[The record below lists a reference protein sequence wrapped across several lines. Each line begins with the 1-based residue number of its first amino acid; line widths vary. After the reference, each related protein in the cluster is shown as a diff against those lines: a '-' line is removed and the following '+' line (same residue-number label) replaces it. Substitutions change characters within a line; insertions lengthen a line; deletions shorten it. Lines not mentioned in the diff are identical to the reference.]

1 MEMKLNDQSNSQY
14 NADRGSAL
22 HAQGIVGSGIGFTLM
37 SWCIQVR
44 GPLYVSMFSPLLLVV
59 VAIIGWAILG
69 EKIRVGTYVDHQ
81 LTSQSVHGEILIKL
95 MSSSSAPSIL
105 HTLPAY
111 SAVGSVL
118 IVAGLYMVLWGK
130 GREMDRPDLDNDDDI
145 ADEETA
151 VGLVGFSGKGG
162 GAVAIASSRV
172 EAISLPVSFSTTSPK
187 RLQHIHG

>member
-1 MEMKLNDQSNSQY
+1 M
-14 NADRGSAL
+14 
-22 HAQGIVGSGIGFTLM
+22 
-37 SWCIQVR
+37 
-44 GPLYVSMFSPLLLVV
+44 
-59 VAIIGWAILG
+59 
-69 EKIRVGTYVDHQ
+69 
-81 LTSQSVHGEILIKL
+81 
-95 MSSSSAPSIL
+95 
-105 HTLPAY
+105 
-111 SAVGSVL
+111 L

-130 GREMDRPDLDNDDDI
+130 GREMDRPGLDNDDDI